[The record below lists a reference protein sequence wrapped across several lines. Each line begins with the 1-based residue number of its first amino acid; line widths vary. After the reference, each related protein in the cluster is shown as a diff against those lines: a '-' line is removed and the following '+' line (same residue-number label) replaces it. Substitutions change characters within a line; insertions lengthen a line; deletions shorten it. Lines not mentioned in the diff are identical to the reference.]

1 MNQPNTLM
9 GRERDQIIADA
20 VHEKARLVLTC
31 RGTERWETHKSR
43 LLDMAPARRALVL
56 AFPIDVDVT
65 DFDVSR
71 GEQIGVSF
79 RHHNRKCLFGST
91 VIGKRQ
97 PRRHSHRHTSSRAL
111 LVAWPE
117 EIEQLQRRVYYRV
130 PIPDDQPIEVM
141 LWPGVEPDMIGNAAC
156 CLTGRLQDL
165 SVGGMRV
172 EIQRAADPKLDEN
185 QLVAVR
191 FQPLA
196 DESPMTLEA
205 CYRHVEPMQGDK
217 LSLGFQFIGLEIA
230 PNSKSLLAGL
240 ASAVS
245 QLQRFEKRS
254 R

>member
-1 MNQPNTLM
+1 MRQPNTLV

-31 RGTERWETHKSR
+31 RGTERWEMHKSR

-56 AFPIDVDVT
+56 AFPIDVDE
-65 DFDVSR
+65 DAFDLSR
-71 GEQIGVSF
+71 GEQVGVSF

-130 PIPDDQPIEVM
+130 PIPEDQPIEVM
-141 LWPGVEPDMIGNAAC
+141 LWPGVEPDRIGNAANG
-156 CLTGRLQDL
+156 LTGRLQDL

-172 EIQRAADPKLDEN
+172 AIQRAADPKLEEN

-191 FQPLA
+191 LQPLA
-196 DESPMTLEA
+196 NEPPLIMEA
-205 CYRHVEPMQGDK
+205 CYRHVEPAEGGK
-217 LSLGFQFIGLEIA
+217 LSLGFQFIGLEVA
-230 PNSKSLLAGL
+230 PDSNALLAGL

-245 QLQRFEKRS
+245 HLQRHEKRS
-254 R
+254 N